1 MLIPSI
7 FGEGLFDELMGYPTD
22 RAVSSNEKGNPYEK
36 RETYL
41 MKTDIK
47 EKDNHYEL
55 EIELPGFKK
64 EDIKIQLK
72 EGYLTINAIRDIV
85 EEKEEKESYI
95 HRERHY
101 GQCTRSF
108 FVGKDLEQE
117 DIKAKFDNGI
127 LSLTVPKQDKTK
139 KVEQKKFISIE

>member
-1 MLIPSI
+1 M
-7 FGEGLFDELMGYPTD
+7 
-22 RAVSSNEKGNPYEK
+22 
-36 RETYL
+36 
-41 MKTDIK
+41 
-47 EKDNHYEL
+47 
-55 EIELPGFKK
+55 
-64 EDIKIQLK
+64 
-72 EGYLTINAIRDIV
+72 RDIV
-85 EEKEEKESYI
+85 EEKEEKENYI